1 MGNLYKTLLMSLST
15 IALVSILSGCA
26 GQAKKINNN
35 TADEAATDDVAPGIS
50 QTSDLEGD
58 SRSDGKKIVPAGSED
73 ALNQMI
79 KKQSDAEIAKTA
91 NDLLMANPAN
101 MKALNALGVLNYKKG
116 KYKAAEFFL
125 NKALKSHSNEAGLY
139 NNLAMVKLAQ
149 GEQREAV
156 KLLKTG
162 LNQKSDDVGILSN
175 LGAIYVGQ
183 KDYSNAEVALETVYK
198 RGTKDVKVGTN
209 YATALAANK
218 KYPEATSIYK
228 KLLSDNGSSREIM
241 LNYSIHLVENV
252 KDYKQGLDVINRLK
266 FVGVPEGAR
275 NLINDL
281 ENKAKSGVK

>member
-1 MGNLYKTLLMSLST
+1 MRKLYASLLMSLSVT
-15 IALVSILSGCA
+15 VLVAVLSSCA
-26 GQAKKINNN
+26 GQVKKSNNN
-35 TADEAATDDVAPGIS
+35 SVDEAATDDIAPGVS
-50 QTSDLEGD
+50 HTSALDGD
-58 SRSDGKKIVPAGSED
+58 SRTDGKKIVPASSED
-73 ALNQMI
+73 TLNQMI
-79 KKQSDAEIAKTA
+79 KKQSDADIAKMA

-101 MKALNALGVLNYKKG
+101 MKALNALGLLNYKKG

-125 NKALKSHSNEAGLY
+125 NKALKTHSNEAGLY

-162 LNQKSDDVGILSN
+162 FNQKADDIGIMTN

-183 KDYSNAEVALETVYK
+183 KDYPNAEVALEKVYK
-198 RGTKDVKVGTN
+198 PGSKDVKVGTN
-209 YATALAANK
+209 YATSLAANK
-218 KYPEATSIYK
+218 KYPEATAIYK
-228 KLLSDNGSSREIM
+228 RLLSDNGSSREIM
-241 LNYSIHLVENV
+241 LNYSIHLIENV
-252 KDYKQGLDVINRLK
+252 KDYKQGLDLINRLK